1 MAEEIKENIVVTR
14 IAHRVFSIRAAVLV
28 AVIAAA
34 LLVPAAASAQSCAQA
49 GNDPTAS
56 QYCTVAGVHAGG
68 NDTSNDGAAG
78 GEVQPVAEVSPAADA
93 AVVPIEA
100 TSESG
105 SLPFTGLDVG
115 ILALVAVA
123 LAGTGLLLRRLTAL
137 GDSRS

>member
-1 MAEEIKENIVVTR
+1 MTR
-14 IAHRVFSIRAAVLV
+14 IAHKGFTIRAAVLV

-56 QYCTVAGVHAGG
+56 QYCSVAGVHAGG
-68 NDTSNDGAAG
+68 NNSNNGPETAETKPVAA
-78 GEVQPVAEVSPAADA
+78 VSPVAEA
-93 AVVPIEA
+93 AVTPVEA
-100 TSESG
+100 TSASG

-123 LAGTGLLLRRLTAL
+123 LAGTGLLLRRLTAF
-137 GDSRS
+137 GDPRS